1 MLFNF
6 SVYLI
11 IWNVICKCYICK
23 CYNVANIP
31 IKINYLKVYDSS
43 VNLVF
48 VYLCYQINIY
58 FIGVVVIWFESVE
71 LEAGTLRLKGVAS
84 R

>member
-1 MLFNF
+1 M
-6 SVYLI
+6 S
-11 IWNVICKCYICK
+11 CK

-31 IKINYLKVYDSS
+31 IKINYLKGYDSS

-48 VYLCYQINIY
+48 VYLWFQINIY
-58 FIGVVVIWFESVE
+58 FIGVVVILFESVE

-84 R
+84 RKSETFFLE